1 MQMNRKRWLR
11 LLGGLIIIF
20 FFVVS
25 AFVTL
30 AFLSPFLKNIKS
42 SLEKQ
47 NNQSGTSSQTQTMPA
62 PLGEKIVPFNW
73 KYDGKNYTMDEK
85 LYESYYQSYNALPTA
100 LSTGTGMNKEWY
112 ENQNEM
118 FVTPLNGD
126 TTIKD
131 LAQKIR
137 TLGEEKKLNENQ
149 IVEFI
154 STFVQT
160 IPYDQNKLDRRT
172 SGMESITEKITYPYE
187 VLYDNTGVCQ
197 DKSYLAYALLKELG
211 YGTSIFLFPNPE
223 DNHMAVGVKCPLEF
237 SNYNSGYCFVET
249 TSLGNK
255 IGMIP
260 ELIPKSRVATSN
272 VQINTI
278 ESNGAEDAAYQPLG
292 NVEILNKVDG
302 KEYTGIINTINTQK
316 ELERLKNS
324 IAVYKRNLK
333 VQKTDIDNQ
342 EVDLAKME
350 KRLNNYKQ
358 DGEYEKYNNLVPE
371 FNTALSKVQKTIKE
385 YNKMISA
392 SNTLITTYQ
401 NISKNFYL

>member
-1 MQMNRKRWLR
+1 MQMNRKGWLR

-42 SLEKQ
+42 SLEEQ
-47 NNQSGTSSQTQTMPA
+47 NNQSSPSSQTQTLPA

-73 KYDGKNYTMDEK
+73 KYGGKNYTMDEK

-100 LSTGTGMNKEWY
+100 LSTGTRMNKEWY

-172 SGMESITEKITYPYE
+172 SEMESITEKITYPYE

-211 YGTSIFLFPNPE
+211 YGISIFLFPNPE

>member
-47 NNQSGTSSQTQTMPA
+47 NNQSGTSSQTQTLPA

-342 EVDLAKME
+342 EVDLAKMD